1 MTRTLLGVS
10 RTPAQPRDSNGN
22 YTVPSLG
29 RGNSKYKP
37 QQMQQITL
45 SSDKPF
51 TNQKETH
58 SPN

>member
-45 SSDKPF
+45 SSVKKLESGMERKPA
-51 TNQKETH
+51 
-58 SPN
+58 